1 MALPVLRDELRL
13 SEGPALRDGQPTW
26 TLHDPAR
33 NLFFRLDWMSMEILS
48 RWSLD
53 AEDAILESIKTGT
66 TLTPSRG
73 DITDF
78 ARFLADN
85 QLVQPRGLGSAA
97 ALAARRAR
105 GDRSA
110 FSWLLHH
117 YLFFRLPL
125 VRPDAWLGR
134 WMHVA
139 AMFRSGAFLSLTL
152 AALLVGVHQ
161 IARQWESFISSL
173 VDTFSLSGLLS
184 YGFAI
189 FLVKVCHELG
199 HAFTAKQS
207 GCRVP
212 TMGIAFLVMW
222 PVAYTDTN
230 ETWRLR
236 DRRQRLQVASAGI
249 VTELVI
255 AAWASCAW
263 AFLPDGGL
271 RSAAFVLATTS
282 WVTTLAINASPF
294 MRFDGYFLLSDWLDI
309 PNLHDR
315 SFALARW
322 RLREWLF
329 GLGEPRPEYF
339 RPRLE
344 KGLILF
350 AWLTWTYR
358 LIVFLGIALL
368 VYYLFFKA
376 LGILLFVVEIG
387 WFIAMPLRNEIREW
401 IRRWP
406 AIRQR
411 RRYRRGVAAMCV
423 LLLLSLVP
431 WPGRVAG
438 SGILRPV
445 DIWPVYAPG
454 GAQLVQLPFAEGS
467 TVRAGETILT
477 LRAPELEARRRSA
490 LATVESLRWQAV
502 SADFDPRTRARAQ
515 SSREAL
521 ATAEAELASIDE
533 ELSRFAPRA
542 PFDGFLRDI
551 DPDLSPSEWVSDGEQ
566 IALLA
571 GSGESLVET
580 WLDEESVK
588 RIRVGDRAFWFAD
601 GGAGPLLRLRVTNI
615 DTDSTR
621 ALRNGLVA
629 ASAGGNVL
637 VREAQ
642 GQVVPEHAVY
652 RVTLHVESQAEALH
666 GHTWRGRT
674 VIFGKGEAPAAR
686 YLRAALAVL
695 VREAGW

>member
-1 MALPVLRDELRL
+1 MGLPALRDELRL
-13 SEGPALRDGQPTW
+13 SEGPALRDGQPSW

-53 AEDAILESIKTGT
+53 TEEAIVDSIRTGT
-66 TLTPSRG
+66 TLNPSRE

-78 ARFLADN
+78 SRFLAEN
-85 QLVQPRGLGSAA
+85 QLVQPRGPGSAA

-105 GDRSA
+105 SERGMLT
-110 FSWLLHH
+110 WLLHH

-134 WMHVA
+134 WMHA
-139 AMFRSGAFLSLTL
+139 AEAFYSRPFFLLTL
-152 AALLVGVHQ
+152 MALLLGIYQ
-161 IARQWESFISSL
+161 IARQWESFVGSL
-173 VDTFSLSGLLS
+173 IDTFSLSGVLS
-184 YGFAI
+184 YGIAI

-199 HAFTAKQS
+199 HAFTAKRM
-207 GCRVP
+207 GCKVP

-230 ETWRLR
+230 DTWRLR
-236 DRRQRLQVASAGI
+236 DRRQRLRVASAGI
-249 VTELVI
+249 VTELLI

-263 AFLPDGGL
+263 AFLPDGEL

-282 WVTTLAINASPF
+282 WVSTLTINASPF

-322 RLREWLF
+322 KLREWLF
-329 GLGEPRPEYF
+329 DLREPRPEYF
-339 RPRLE
+339 LPRLE
-344 KGLILF
+344 RGLILF
-350 AWLTWTYR
+350 AWVTWIYR
-358 LIVFLGIALL
+358 LIVFVGIALL
-368 VYYLFFKA
+368 VYHLFFKA

-387 WFIAMPLRNEIREW
+387 WFIAMPLRSELRQW
-401 IRRWP
+401 LQRWP
-406 AIRQR
+406 VIRQG
-411 RRYRRGVAAMCV
+411 RRYRRGVAV
-423 LLLLSLVP
+423 VITLLLLTLVP
-431 WPGRVAG
+431 WPGRVSS

-454 GAQLVQLPFAEGS
+454 GARVERLQFAEGS
-467 TVRAGETILT
+467 TVEAD
-477 LRAPELEARRRSA
+477 APLLGLQSPQLEARRRFA
-490 LATVESLRWQAV
+490 LVTLESLRWQAG
-502 SADFDPRTRARAQ
+502 SADFDPRTRARVQ

-533 ELSRFAPRA
+533 ELSRYAPRA
-542 PFDGFLRDI
+542 PFAGVLRDI
-551 DPDLSPSEWVSDGEQ
+551 DPDLAEGEWVAEGEQ
-566 IALLA
+566 LALLV
-571 GSGESLVET
+571 GTGDSLVET
-580 WLDEESVK
+580 WLEEEAVK
-588 RIRVGDRAFWFAD
+588 RIAVGDRGFWFAD
-601 GGAGPLLRLRVTNI
+601 GGTGPLLRLRVTNI

-621 ALRNGLVA
+621 VLRNGLVA

-652 RVTLHVESQAEALH
+652 RVTLHVESQVEALH

>member
-1 MALPVLRDELRL
+1 VALPVLRDELRL

-85 QLVQPRGLGSAA
+85 QLVQPRGPGSAA

-110 FSWLLHH
+110 F
-117 YLFFRLPL
+117 
-125 VRPDAWLGR
+125 
-134 WMHVA
+134 
-139 AMFRSGAFLSLTL
+139 
-152 AALLVGVHQ
+152 VHQ

-376 LGILLFVVEIG
+376 L
-387 WFIAMPLRNEIREW
+387 ARD
-401 IRRWP
+401 P
-406 AIRQR
+406 AAPSLQA
-411 RRYRRGVAAMCV
+411 RRGGDVCSAAPLAGAMAR
-423 LLLLSLVP
+423 S
-431 WPGRVAG
+431 GRGQRHTASRRHLAG
-438 SGILRPV
+438 
-445 DIWPVYAPG
+445 
-454 GAQLVQLPFAEGS
+454 
-467 TVRAGETILT
+467 VRAGRGT
-477 LRAPELEARRRSA
+477 ARTTA
-490 LATVESLRWQAV
+490 LC
-502 SADFDPRTRARAQ
+502 
-515 SSREAL
+515 
-521 ATAEAELASIDE
+521 
-533 ELSRFAPRA
+533 
-542 PFDGFLRDI
+542 
-551 DPDLSPSEWVSDGEQ
+551 
-566 IALLA
+566 
-571 GSGESLVET
+571 
-580 WLDEESVK
+580 
-588 RIRVGDRAFWFAD
+588 
-601 GGAGPLLRLRVTNI
+601 GGQHRP
-615 DTDSTR
+615 
-621 ALRNGLVA
+621 
-629 ASAGGNVL
+629 
-637 VREAQ
+637 
-642 GQVVPEHAVY
+642 
-652 RVTLHVESQAEALH
+652 
-666 GHTWRGRT
+666 GR
-674 VIFGKGEAPAAR
+674 
-686 YLRAALAVL
+686 
-695 VREAGW
+695 